1 MPSKFTNDCGNVAKR
16 TESLAKRLAD
26 RIHTTGP
33 ITVAEYMQ
41 EALTDP
47 EHGYYM
53 HNDVFGEHGDFIT
66 SPEIGQIFGE
76 VSSCCICD
84 SLLSFLRL
92 TV

>member
-1 MPSKFTNDCGNVAKR
+1 MPSKFTNDSGNVAKR
-16 TESLAKRLAD
+16 TESLSKRLAE
-26 RIHTTGP
+26 RIHATGP

-53 HNDVFGEHGDFIT
+53 HKDVFGERGDFIT

-76 VSSCCICD
+76 VRSCCICN
-84 SLLSFLRL
+84 SLLLFLRS